1 MPTRVGMPCHRSKRD
16 PRLRPEAP
24 RRIGFRSV
32 VRGRWPVISGLL
44 SLVPLLLLSSCSPGY
59 VLRAAY
65 EEGKIL
71 WRRKPIVEELKK
83 DGLDPAV
90 RAKLETVL
98 DVRTYAKEEL
108 ALRVGGSYASI
119 SYVDGPVLSHLLT
132 AVPKTEFE
140 PYTWWF
146 LFIGSVPYKGYFDR
160 DDAEEEAHALER
172 RGYDTH
178 IRPVGAFSTLGWFD
192 DPLLERLLRLDR
204 VRLAE
209 VILHELLHNTLF
221 VKGSVDFNESLANFV
236 GKRGAIAYFT
246 GRHGPAS
253 PEART
258 ARRIWRD
265 ELEFSAFLMDS
276 VACLRAFY
284 RADASE
290 AEKLERRTALFEAM
304 REAWRQQIADRP
316 DHLHAGFGGTGLN
329 NAALMQSYLYV
340 NNLRLFEKLYQ
351 RTGGD
356 LSRAVARIEAA
367 TQSGEQEPFDALAAL
382 VGGLASHT
390 APALPVCRIS
400 EMRREL

>member
-1 MPTRVGMPCHRSKRD
+1 MVGGRW
-16 PRLRPEAP
+16 
-24 RRIGFRSV
+24 SV
-32 VRGRWPVISGLL
+32 VCGPWSVVSGLL
-44 SLVPLLLLSSCSPGY
+44 SVVFLLLLASCSPGY

-83 DGLDPAV
+83 EGLDPAV

-98 DVRTYAKEEL
+98 DVRTYARDEL
-108 ALRVGGSYASI
+108 ALRVGGSYASL

-132 AVPKTEFE
+132 AVPRTDFE

-146 LFIGSVPYKGYFDR
+146 LFVGSVPYKGYFDR

-172 RGYDTH
+172 RGYDTN

-192 DPLLERLLRLDR
+192 DPLLERLLLLDR

-246 GRHGPAS
+246 GRAGPVS
-253 PEART
+253 PQ
-258 ARRIWRD
+258 ARRARRVWKE
-265 ELEFSAFLMDS
+265 ELEFSAFLMDW
-276 VACLRAFY
+276 VACLRALY

-290 AEKLERRTALFEAM
+290 AEKLHGRAVLFEAM
-304 REAWRQQIADRP
+304 REAWRRQIADRP
-316 DHLHAGFGGTGLN
+316 DHLHAAFGGIALN

-340 NNLRLFEKLYQ
+340 NHLALFEKLYE

-356 LSRAVARIEAA
+356 LARAVAQIEAA
-367 TQSGEQEPFDALAAL
+367 TQSGAQEPFDALAAL
-382 VGGLASHT
+382 VDGSASHPV
-390 APALPVCRIS
+390 PAWPVCGIP